1 MSQKQ
6 IGSGLQVIGAVA
18 LVCAAFVFGGVG
30 LALLALAVVCLVFGI
45 AIEHEA
51 VPATSAV
58 VPEDLTDVAR
68 EKPGE
73 V

>member
-18 LVCAAFVFGGVG
+18 LVCAAFVFGGLG
-30 LALLALAVVCLVFGI
+30 WALLAVAVVCLVFGVAVEVAAKSP
-45 AIEHEA
+45 AIDAE
-51 VPATSAV
+51 P
-58 VPEDLTDVAR
+58 VAR

>member
-18 LVCAAFVFGGVG
+18 LVLAAFVFGGLG
-30 LALLALAVVCLVFGI
+30 WALLALAVVCLVFGV
-45 AIEHEA
+45 AIELAAKPAAVEA
-51 VPATSAV
+51 EP
-58 VPEDLTDVAR
+58 VAR

-73 V
+73 A